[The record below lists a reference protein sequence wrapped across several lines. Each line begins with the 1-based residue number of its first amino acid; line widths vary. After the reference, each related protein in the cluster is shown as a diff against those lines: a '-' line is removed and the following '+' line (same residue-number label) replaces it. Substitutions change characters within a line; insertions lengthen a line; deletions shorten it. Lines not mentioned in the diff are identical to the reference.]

1 LEKEFSQTTIIN
13 NMQMLEDDEVED
25 QNNVKESQNT
35 SNNEKTRPIHLK
47 SRDLYCLILWISMLG
62 KKCKMIG

>member
-1 LEKEFSQTTIIN
+1 
-13 NMQMLEDDEVED
+13 MQMLEDDEVED